1 MSDAVIFIVAF
12 GGLFVLRIIAATI
25 VFLWILPEGDRCPHC
40 DAVTLRVQSAGWNRL
55 MPWFRTSWCYECGW
69 DGLLRGPTQPV
80 SPTRSRGTPA
90 PTGVDARAGGP
101 PLTHRRG
108 SSRDGPPRPIT

>member
-1 MSDAVIFIVAF
+1 MSDGAIFITAF
-12 GGLFVLRIIAATI
+12 GGLFILRIIAATV

-69 DGLLRGPTQPV
+69 EGLLRHGSTQPPAFV
-80 SPTRSRGTPA
+80 TRHSVRQAPGSAPA
-90 PTGVDARAGGP
+90 KGKR
-101 PLTHRRG
+101 H
-108 SSRDGPPRPIT
+108 